1 MSRFSLP
8 EQHSVQRSAPDAG
21 RAHIDQ
27 SRVGRRALSALSC
40 AWASAFT
47 CSFTCAFIFAFSSI
61 SLAVLAPLGAMAQ
74 TATAEPQGAAAQG
87 GTKAQARAK
96 PEKSAKTGKAAKPNK
111 ATSAKHTQRE
121 AASATTTAYGRRE
134 DVLRF
139 AAEVAARH
147 GLDASTL
154 ERQLAEARKLP
165 SVQRLIMPPPAGTA
179 KNWAAYRD
187 RFVEP
192 QRIQAG
198 LAFWRA
204 NERWLEAAEARW
216 GVPASLVVGII
227 GVETFYGRHTGSF
240 RAIDALATL
249 AFDFPPGRRDRSEFF
264 RSELEQLLLLA
275 HREKV
280 EPASYKS
287 SYAGALGLPQFM
299 PGSLTRWAVDFDDD
313 DHIDLQRN
321 PADAI
326 GSVAHYLAAF
336 GWVRDMPT
344 HYAVAAPVDVSDRAH
359 LLSPDIL
366 PSFTPAQFA
375 ERGAELAA
383 PARAHD
389 GLLALV
395 ELQNGDAAPSF
406 VAGTSNFYAVTRY
419 NWSSYYAMAVIELGQ
434 AVRRAYQGAP

>member
-1 MSRFSLP
+1 MSVTHSL
-8 EQHSVQRSAPDAG
+8 
-21 RAHIDQ
+21 
-27 SRVGRRALSALSC
+27 ALSFTLSLTLPAC
-40 AWASAFT
+40 LVAGMSVAT
-47 CSFTCAFIFAFSSI
+47 
-61 SLAVLAPLGAMAQ
+61 LAPAPALAQGVTQGPTAAKSPATARFKAQAASPQKAGSKSAGAKTSARKKAVKATAATAAAVTTAT
-74 TATAEPQGAAAQG
+74 TATATAG
-87 GTKAQARAK
+87 
-96 PEKSAKTGKAAKPNK
+96 
-111 ATSAKHTQRE
+111 
-121 AASATTTAYGRRE
+121 TAYGRRE

-147 GLDASTL
+147 GLEPATL
-154 ERQLAEARKLP
+154 ERQLGEARKLP

-204 NERWLEAAEARW
+204 HERWLEAAEARW
-216 GVPASLVVGII
+216 GVPASLIVGII
-227 GVETFYGRHTGSF
+227 GVETFYGRHMGSF
-240 RAIDALATL
+240 RALDALATL

-264 RSELEQLLLLA
+264 RSELENLLLLA

-280 EPASYKS
+280 EPASYMGS
-287 SYAGALGLPQFM
+287 FAGALGLPQFM
-299 PGSLTRWAVDFDDD
+299 PGSLNRWAVDFDEDG
-313 DHIDLQRN
+313 HIDLHRN

-359 LLSPDIL
+359 LLGPDIL

-375 ERGAELAA
+375 QRGAELPEAA
-383 PARAHD
+383 RQHD

-434 AVRRAYQGAP
+434 AVRRVYRGAQ

>member
-1 MSRFSLP
+1 MNSARILARLFSPL
-8 EQHSVQRSAPDAG
+8 SG
-21 RAHIDQ
+21 R
-27 SRVGRRALSALSC
+27 
-40 AWASAFT
+40 
-47 CSFTCAFIFAFSSI
+47 
-61 SLAVLAPLGAMAQ
+61 VLAPLSATFPTLLSATLVWPLSASFVASVGALAPAPALAQ
-74 TATAEPQGAAAQG
+74 VVTQASPAARF
-87 GTKAQARAK
+87 KAQAASPQK
-96 PEKSAKTGKAAKPNK
+96 AGSKSAGAKTSARKKAVK
-111 ATSAKHTQRE
+111 ATAST
-121 AASATTTAYGRRE
+121 AATATTAANAGTAYGRRE

-147 GLDASTL
+147 GMDAAVL
-154 ERQLAEARKLP
+154 EQHLAQARKLP
-165 SVQRLIMPPPAGTA
+165 AVQRLIMPPPAGTA

-204 NERWLEAAEARW
+204 HERWLEAAEARW
-216 GVPASLVVGII
+216 GVPASLIVGII
-227 GVETFYGRHTGSF
+227 GVETFYGRHMGSF
-240 RAIDALATL
+240 RTLDALATL

-275 HREKV
+275 QREQV
-280 EPASYKS
+280 DPASYIG

-299 PGSLTRWAVDFDDD
+299 PGSLNRWAVDFDEDG
-313 DHIDLQRN
+313 HIDLHRN

-336 GWVRDMPT
+336 GWVRDMPA
-344 HYAVAAPVDVSDRAH
+344 HYPVAAPVDVSDRAV
-359 LLSPDIL
+359 LLAPDIL
-366 PSFTPAQFA
+366 PSFTAAQFSQ
-375 ERGAELAA
+375 RGAELPE
-383 PARAHD
+383 PARQHD

-395 ELQNGDAAPSF
+395 ELQNGDAAPSY

-434 AVRRAYQGAP
+434 AVRRVYRAAP

>member
-1 MSRFSLP
+1 VTHSL
-8 EQHSVQRSAPDAG
+8 
-21 RAHIDQ
+21 
-27 SRVGRRALSALSC
+27 ALSFTLSLTLPACLAAFMSLATLAPAPALAQGVTQGPTAAKSP
-40 AWASAFT
+40 ATAKFKAQAASAQKAGSKSAGAKT
-47 CSFTCAFIFAFSSI
+47 SARKK
-61 SLAVLAPLGAMAQ
+61 AVKATAATAAAVTTAT
-74 TATAEPQGAAAQG
+74 TATATAG
-87 GTKAQARAK
+87 
-96 PEKSAKTGKAAKPNK
+96 
-111 ATSAKHTQRE
+111 
-121 AASATTTAYGRRE
+121 TAYGRRD

-147 GLDASTL
+147 GLEPATL
-154 ERQLAEARKLP
+154 ERQLGEARKLP

-204 NERWLEAAEARW
+204 HERWLEAAEARW
-216 GVPASLVVGII
+216 GVPASLIVGII
-227 GVETFYGRHTGSF
+227 GVETFYGRHMGSF
-240 RAIDALATL
+240 RALDALATL

-264 RSELEQLLLLA
+264 RSELENLLLLA
-275 HREKV
+275 QREQV
-280 EPASYKS
+280 EPASYMGS
-287 SYAGALGLPQFM
+287 FAGALGLPQFM
-299 PGSLTRWAVDFDDD
+299 PGSLNRWAVDFDEDG
-313 DHIDLQRN
+313 HIDLHRN

-344 HYAVAAPVDVSDRAH
+344 HYPVAAPVDVSDRAV
-359 LLSPDIL
+359 LLAPDIL
-366 PSFTPAQFA
+366 PSFTPAQLSQ
-375 ERGAELAA
+375 RGADLPE
-383 PARAHD
+383 PARQHD

-395 ELQNGDAAPSF
+395 ELQNGDAAPSY

-434 AVRRAYQGAP
+434 AVRRVYRAGP

>member
-1 MSRFSLP
+1 MSVTHSL
-8 EQHSVQRSAPDAG
+8 
-21 RAHIDQ
+21 
-27 SRVGRRALSALSC
+27 ALSFTLSLTLPAC
-40 AWASAFT
+40 LVAG
-47 CSFTCAFIFAFSSI
+47 I
-61 SLAVLAPLGAMAQ
+61 SVATLAPAPALAQ
-74 TATAEPQGAAAQG
+74 VVTQGPTAAKSPATATF
-87 GTKAQARAK
+87 KAQAASPQK
-96 PEKSAKTGKAAKPNK
+96 TGSKSAGAKASARKKAVK
-111 ATSAKHTQRE
+111 ATAATAAAATT
-121 AASATTTAYGRRE
+121 AASAGTAYGRRD

-147 GLDASTL
+147 GLEPATL
-154 ERQLAEARKLP
+154 ERQLGEARRLP
-165 SVQRLIMPPPAGTA
+165 TVQRLIMPPPAGTA

-204 NERWLEAAEARW
+204 HERWLEAAEARW
-216 GVPASLVVGII
+216 GVPASLIVGII
-227 GVETFYGRHTGSF
+227 GVETFYGRHMGSF
-240 RAIDALATL
+240 RALDALSTL

-280 EPASYKS
+280 EPANYMGSF
-287 SYAGALGLPQFM
+287 AGALGLPQFM
-299 PGSLTRWAVDFDDD
+299 PGSLNRWAVDFDQDG
-313 DHIDLQRN
+313 HIDLHRN

-359 LLSPDIL
+359 LLAPDIL
-366 PSFTPAQFA
+366 PSFTPAQFSK
-375 ERGAELAA
+375 RGAELPE
-383 PARAHD
+383 PARQHD

-395 ELQNGDAAPSF
+395 ELQNGDAAPSY

-434 AVRRAYQGAP
+434 AVRRVYRAAQ

>member
-1 MSRFSLP
+1 MKITSLHP
-8 EQHSVQRSAPDAG
+8 HLPPRPDRPIYGPIYRLIYKPLHRTFHRPLLRPLLGPLRMRLLCALLCAG
-21 RAHIDQ
+21 
-27 SRVGRRALSALSC
+27 
-40 AWASAFT
+40 W
-47 CSFTCAFIFAFSSI
+47 
-61 SLAVLAPLGAMAQ
+61 SLALPVAQAQ
-74 TATAEPQGAAAQG
+74 TQAQG
-87 GTKAQARAK
+87 GPEARAQKNTPPARKKAQAARTAAHK
-96 PEKSAKTGKAAKPNK
+96 PAA
-111 ATSAKHTQRE
+111 
-121 AASATTTAYGRRE
+121 AAAEAYGRRE
-134 DVLRF
+134 DVMRF
-139 AAEVAARH
+139 ATEVAARH
-147 GLDASTL
+147 GLDLGVL
-154 ERQLAEARKLP
+154 EQQLAQARKLP

-204 NERWLEAAEARW
+204 HERWLEAAEARW

-227 GVETFYGRHTGSF
+227 GVETFYGRHMGSF
-240 RAIDALATL
+240 RTLDALATL
-249 AFDFPPGRRDRSEFF
+249 AFDFPSGRRDRSEFF

-280 EPASYKS
+280 EPASYTG

-299 PGSLTRWAVDFDDD
+299 PGSLNRWAVDFDEDG
-313 DHIDLQRN
+313 HIDLHRN

-359 LLSPDIL
+359 LLGPDIL

-375 ERGAELAA
+375 QRGAELPEAA
-383 PARAHD
+383 RQHE

-434 AVRRAYQGAP
+434 AVRKVYRGAQ

>member
-1 MSRFSLP
+1 MNDTPRLCP
-8 EQHSVQRSAPDAG
+8 AKPWPRLAAG
-21 RAHIDQ
+21 AAGVLICA
-27 SRVGRRALSALSC
+27 VAAL
-40 AWASAFT
+40 
-47 CSFTCAFIFAFSSI
+47 
-61 SLAVLAPLGAMAQ
+61 G
-74 TATAEPQGAAAQG
+74 GAAAF
-87 GTKAQARAK
+87 AQDK
-96 PEKSAKTGKAAKPNK
+96 PA
-111 ATSAKHTQRE
+111 ATSAKPAKPVKTAKSEKARRSAATAAATTATAAAGRSDA
-121 AASATTTAYGRRE
+121 AASSYGRRE
-134 DVLRF
+134 DVLHF

-147 GLDASTL
+147 GLEPARL
-154 ERQLAEARKLP
+154 ERQLAQARKLS

-192 QRIQAG
+192 RRIQAG
-198 LAFWRA
+198 RAFWRA
-204 NERWLEAAEARW
+204 NERWLEKAEARW
-216 GVPASLVVGII
+216 GVPASLVVGIV
-227 GVETFYGRHTGSF
+227 GVETFYGRHTGNF

-275 HREKV
+275 HREGV
-280 EPASYKS
+280 DPAGYKG

-299 PGSLTRWAVDFDDD
+299 PGSINRWAVDFDEDG
-313 DHIDLQRN
+313 HIDLHGST
-321 PADAI
+321 ADVI

-344 HYAVAAPVDVSDRAH
+344 HYAVAAPVDVSDRAT
-359 LLSPDIL
+359 LLAPDIL

-375 ERGAELAA
+375 ERGADLPA
-383 PARAHD
+383 PARTHD

-434 AVRRAYQGAP
+434 AVGRAFRGGP

>member
-1 MSRFSLP
+1 MSVTHSL
-8 EQHSVQRSAPDAG
+8 
-21 RAHIDQ
+21 
-27 SRVGRRALSALSC
+27 ALSFTLSLTLPAC
-40 AWASAFT
+40 LAAFMSVAT
-47 CSFTCAFIFAFSSI
+47 
-61 SLAVLAPLGAMAQ
+61 LAPAPALAQ
-74 TATAEPQGAAAQG
+74 VVTQASPTARF
-87 GTKAQARAK
+87 KAQAASPQK
-96 PEKSAKTGKAAKPNK
+96 AGSKSASAKTSARKKAVK
-111 ATSAKHTQRE
+111 ATAATAAAATT
-121 AASATTTAYGRRE
+121 AASAGTAYGRRD

-147 GLDASTL
+147 GLEPATL
-154 ERQLAEARKLP
+154 ERQLGEARRLP

-204 NERWLEAAEARW
+204 HERWLEAAEARW
-216 GVPASLVVGII
+216 GVPASLIVGII
-227 GVETFYGRHTGSF
+227 GVETFYGRHMGSF
-240 RAIDALATL
+240 RALDALATL

-264 RSELEQLLLLA
+264 RSELENLLLLA
-275 HREKV
+275 HREQV
-280 EPASYKS
+280 EPASYKG

-299 PGSLTRWAVDFDDD
+299 PGSLNRWAVDFDEDG
-313 DHIDLQRN
+313 HIDLHRN

-344 HYAVAAPVDVSDRAH
+344 HYAMAAPVDVSDRAV
-359 LLSPDIL
+359 LLAPDIL

-375 ERGAELAA
+375 QRGAELPE
-383 PARAHD
+383 PARQHD

-395 ELQNGDAAPSF
+395 ELQNGDAAPSY

-419 NWSSYYAMAVIELGQ
+419 NWSSYYAMAVIELGN
-434 AVRRAYQGAP
+434 AVRRVYRAAP

>member
-1 MSRFSLP
+1 MSVTHSL
-8 EQHSVQRSAPDAG
+8 
-21 RAHIDQ
+21 
-27 SRVGRRALSALSC
+27 ALSFTLSLTLPAC
-40 AWASAFT
+40 LVAGMSVAT
-47 CSFTCAFIFAFSSI
+47 
-61 SLAVLAPLGAMAQ
+61 LAPAPALAQ
-74 TATAEPQGAAAQG
+74 VVTQGPTAAKSPGTARF
-87 GTKAQARAK
+87 KAQAASPQK
-96 PEKSAKTGKAAKPNK
+96 TGSKSAGAKTSARKKAVK
-111 ATSAKHTQRE
+111 ATAATAAAATT
-121 AASATTTAYGRRE
+121 AASAGTAYGRRD

-147 GLDASTL
+147 GLEPATL
-154 ERQLAEARKLP
+154 ERQLGEARRLP

-204 NERWLEAAEARW
+204 HERWLEAAEARW
-216 GVPASLVVGII
+216 GVPASLIVGII
-227 GVETFYGRHTGSF
+227 GVETFYGRHMGSF
-240 RAIDALATL
+240 RALDALATL

-264 RSELEQLLLLA
+264 RSELENLLLLA

-280 EPASYKS
+280 EPASYMGS
-287 SYAGALGLPQFM
+287 FAGALGLPQFM
-299 PGSLTRWAVDFDDD
+299 PGSLNRWAVDFDQDG
-313 DHIDLQRN
+313 HIDLHRN

-359 LLSPDIL
+359 LLAPDIL
-366 PSFTPAQFA
+366 PSFTPAQFSK
-375 ERGAELAA
+375 RGAELPE
-383 PARAHD
+383 PARQHD

-395 ELQNGDAAPSF
+395 ELQNGDAAPSY

-434 AVRRAYQGAP
+434 AVRRVYRAAQ

>member
-1 MSRFSLP
+1 MSVTHSL
-8 EQHSVQRSAPDAG
+8 
-21 RAHIDQ
+21 
-27 SRVGRRALSALSC
+27 ALSLTLPACLVAGMSV
-40 AWASAFT
+40 AT
-47 CSFTCAFIFAFSSI
+47 
-61 SLAVLAPLGAMAQ
+61 LAPAPALAQ
-74 TATAEPQGAAAQG
+74 VVTQGPTAAKSPGTARF
-87 GTKAQARAK
+87 KAQAASPQK
-96 PEKSAKTGKAAKPNK
+96 TGSKSAGAKTSARKKAVK
-111 ATSAKHTQRE
+111 ATAATAAAATT
-121 AASATTTAYGRRE
+121 AASAGTAYGRRD

-147 GLDASTL
+147 GLEPATL
-154 ERQLAEARKLP
+154 ERQLGEARRLP

-204 NERWLEAAEARW
+204 HERWLEAAEARW
-216 GVPASLVVGII
+216 GVPASLIVGII
-227 GVETFYGRHTGSF
+227 GVETFYGRHMGSF
-240 RAIDALATL
+240 RALDALATL

-264 RSELEQLLLLA
+264 RSELENLLLLA

-280 EPASYKS
+280 EPASYMGS
-287 SYAGALGLPQFM
+287 FAGALGLPQFM
-299 PGSLTRWAVDFDDD
+299 PGSLNRWAVDFDQDG
-313 DHIDLQRN
+313 HIDLHRN

-344 HYAVAAPVDVSDRAH
+344 HYAVAAPVDVSDRAV
-359 LLSPDIL
+359 LLAPDIL
-366 PSFTPAQFA
+366 PSFTPAQFSK
-375 ERGAELAA
+375 RGAELPE
-383 PARAHD
+383 PARQHD

-395 ELQNGDAAPSF
+395 ELQNGDAAPSY

-434 AVRRAYQGAP
+434 AVRRVYRAAQ